1 VTKKPSCAIGA
12 SGRFMRCLPLSIIG
26 CGRNRLGFIA
36 SHSFTG
42 DPPSSQSRLNADT
55 PAVALFRK
63 KTGKLKAA

>member
-1 VTKKPSCAIGA
+1 
-12 SGRFMRCLPLSIIG
+12 MRCLPLSIIG